1 MTTIVREVFVLHRT
15 KDKAMHHTK
24 EKGVHDT
31 DSLKQ
36 QTHTSNFKK
45 KSDFVLFSH
54 NIARTVRRFP
64 LDILRV
70 LSPKRP
76 ASTLKA
82 EKGNSTFSIFE
93 KEVHRNC
100 HSDAQR
106 RASTWREFLFCK
118 DSQLDTGVRFRFA
131 KS

>member
-54 NIARTVRRFP
+54 NIDCPTLPSRHSACFEPKTARQHSQGR
-64 LDILRV
+64 
-70 LSPKRP
+70 
-76 ASTLKA
+76 
-82 EKGNSTFSIFE
+82 KG
-93 KEVHRNC
+93 
-100 HSDAQR
+100 
-106 RASTWREFLFCK
+106 EFNFFDL
-118 DSQLDTGVRFRFA
+118 
-131 KS
+131 